1 MKILDPGTETL
12 SAAIAGDLVA
22 LDKVLLAIQPGIYN
36 LAVRVLG
43 HRDDAADATQEV
55 LLKVVTHLGSF
66 RAESAFATWVW
77 RVAHNHLMTARTRSA
92 EPPHVSLEGLAERL
106 GLGVEL
112 AAHLA
117 QSQAAPALLTPEDK
131 LEARQMAL
139 ACTQTM
145 LMTLDREQ
153 RLIYVLDTV
162 FDLPSKEAA
171 AVVGIT
177 PEAYRQRL
185 SRIRTRMD
193 AFMARSCGLANHE
206 AACTC
211 ERQLPAVRYTRKSGL
226 AGKAPVMALHTQEMQ
241 EAERHFAAFSR
252 VSDAAAVF
260 RAHPNYRAPEAM
272 RAAIRAVLTQEGF
285 MQRERPQ

>member
-1 MKILDPGTETL
+1 MLTDDGRRGHISLWRDPA
-12 SAAIAGDLVA
+12 SARQWWHGM
-22 LDKVLLAIQPGIYN
+22 QGGPG
-36 LAVRVLG
+36 
-43 HRDDAADATQEV
+43 AD
-55 LLKVVTHLGSF
+55 LGSF
-66 RAESAFATWVW
+66 RGESAFATWVW
-77 RVAHNHLMTARTRSA
+77 RVAHNHLMTACTRSA
-92 EPPHVSLEGLAERL
+92 EAPHVSLEGLAERL

-145 LMTLDREQ
+145 RMTLDREQ

-177 PEAYRQRL
+177 SEAYRQRL
-185 SRIRTRMD
+185 SRFRARMD
-193 AFMARSCGLANHE
+193 AFMARNCGLANRD

-211 ERQLPAVRYTRKSGL
+211 ERQLPAARHARSAGL
-226 AGKAPVMALHTQEMQ
+226 TGKAAVMALHTQQMQ

-260 RAHPNYRAPEAM
+260 RAHPNCRAPEAL

>member
-1 MKILDPGTETL
+1 
-12 SAAIAGDLVA
+12 
-22 LDKVLLAIQPGIYN
+22 
-36 LAVRVLG
+36 
-43 HRDDAADATQEV
+43 
-55 LLKVVTHLGSF
+55 
-66 RAESAFATWVW
+66 
-77 RVAHNHLMTARTRSA
+77 
-92 EPPHVSLEGLAERL
+92 
-106 GLGVEL
+106 
-112 AAHLA
+112 
-117 QSQAAPALLTPEDK
+117 
-131 LEARQMAL
+131 MAL
-139 ACTQTM
+139 ACTQSM

>member
-1 MKILDPGTETL
+1 
-12 SAAIAGDLVA
+12 
-22 LDKVLLAIQPGIYN
+22 
-36 LAVRVLG
+36 VRVLG

-92 EPPHVSLEGLAERL
+92 QAPHVSLEGLAERL

-177 PEAYRQRL
+177 PDAHGRLHGTQLRTGQPRSGMHLRTPTARRAIHPQVRPRRQGSCHGSAHAGDAGGRTSLRGLLPRQRRCRGL
-185 SRIRTRMD
+185 S
-193 AFMARSCGLANHE
+193 
-206 AACTC
+206 CTP
-211 ERQLPAVRYTRKSGL
+211 ELP
-226 AGKAPVMALHTQEMQ
+226 
-241 EAERHFAAFSR
+241 
-252 VSDAAAVF
+252 
-260 RAHPNYRAPEAM
+260 RA
-272 RAAIRAVLTQEGF
+272 
-285 MQRERPQ
+285 